1 MTTRLDPKLRYLKAL
16 FQTTLY
22 KPKPTTPV
30 GSPASAADFTN
41 SVTQTTCPPETY
53 LQDTGKLLIINDT
66 DNKPIARYI
75 LVKKDTDEAYVQI
88 WSSDPALI
96 TVGRVH

>member
-1 MTTRLDPKLRYLKAL
+1 MTTRLDPKLRYLKSL
-16 FQTTLY
+16 FTTTLY
-22 KPKPTTPV
+22 QPKPTTPV
-30 GSPASAADFTN
+30 GSPMLLIDFTN
-41 SVTQTTCPPETY
+41 SVTQITCPPETY
-53 LQDTGKLLIINDT
+53 LQDTGKLLIINDA

-75 LVKKDTDEAYVQI
+75 LVKHNTDEAYVQI